1 MMHKYLTLAA
11 ALCAVSLSALAQE
24 QTRGARAID
33 GDTIVTGGQRV
44 RLAAID
50 APELHQLCQLPSGPW
65 ACGEVAR
72 VSLQA
77 LIDASWAY
85 RQTITCVNEGND
97 RYGRIVATCHA
108 GGMDLGAAMVGLGL
122 AVPYMRY
129 GHRTSG
135 SEASARYLSE
145 YRQAIVEGEGMH
157 AGTFAKPAAWRHAHP
172 TK

>member
-1 MMHKYLTLAA
+1 MKHLILAA
-11 ALCAVSLSALAQE
+11 ALCAASLPALAQD

-50 APELHQLCQLPSGPW
+50 APELHQLCQLPVGPW

-72 VSLQA
+72 VSLQT

-85 RQTITCVNEGND
+85 RQTITCANEGTD
-97 RYGRIVATCHA
+97 RYGRVVATCHA

-122 AVPYMRY
+122 AVPYMQY
-129 GHRTSG
+129 GG
-135 SEASARYLSE
+135 ARYLGE
-145 YRQAIVEGEGMH
+145 YRQAIAEHEGMH
-157 AGTFAKPAAWRHAHP
+157 AGTFDNPAAWRHAHERR
-172 TK
+172 

>member
-1 MMHKYLTLAA
+1 MKHLILAA
-11 ALCAVSLSALAQE
+11 ALCVAALPALAQD
-24 QTRGARAID
+24 QTHGARAID

-50 APELHQLCQLPSGPW
+50 APELHQSCTLPSGPW

-72 VSLQA
+72 VSLQT

-85 RQTITCVNEGND
+85 RQTITCANEGND

-122 AVPYMRY
+122 AVPYMQY
-129 GHRTSG
+129 GG
-135 SEASARYLSE
+135 ARYLGE
-145 YRQAIVEGEGMH
+145 YRQAIAEHEGMH
-157 AGTFAKPAAWRHAHP
+157 AGTFDNPAAWRHAHERR
-172 TK
+172 